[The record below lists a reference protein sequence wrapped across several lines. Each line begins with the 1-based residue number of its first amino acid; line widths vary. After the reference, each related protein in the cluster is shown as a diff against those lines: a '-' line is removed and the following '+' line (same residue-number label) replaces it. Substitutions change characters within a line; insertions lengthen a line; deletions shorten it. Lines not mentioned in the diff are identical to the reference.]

1 MSGLYDLLAV
11 PFGYIIGF
19 FYDISQNYIF
29 SILVITIITR
39 LILLPSTIK
48 QQRSSASQMRL
59 QAKVRRI
66 QEMYKGN
73 QQKINE
79 ETQALYQREGF
90 NPMSSGCLPMLI
102 QFPVMI
108 GLYSAI
114 RTPLTSVL
122 HLGSAAVT
130 ALTDAVQQVAEISSR
145 GQATLE
151 IEVLKHFSSLQGMV
165 EGVSAS
171 DMQTVADFSDSFSLF
186 GINLADTP
194 QVSEP
199 SLLWL
204 LPIISGVTALL
215 TSIFMLIRQKKQNP
229 DMAKNPMMGCTFLL
243 SPASMAYRQISDSPI
258 PYSLNSRLFSTGF
271 GPNSSGRE
279 GTLPPLR
286 CSSRTSAV
294 GRSRAADM
302 AAERIPEPR
311 KFFRKY
317 FFQKSFP
324 SRLSQYHPTAARAA
338 AEK

>member
-1 MSGLYDLLAV
+1 MTGLYDLLAV

-204 LPIISGVTALL
+204 LPIISGATALL

-243 SPASMAYRQISDSPI
+243 SPAMSIYFGFLFPGAISIYWIIGNILSFI
-258 PYSLNSRLFSTGF
+258 QTVALNYTHKPGKVLAQLMIDETV
-271 GPNSSGRE
+271 
-279 GTLPPLR
+279 T
-286 CSSRTSAV
+286 
-294 GRSRAADM
+294 SRAR
-302 AAERIPEPR
+302 EQSI
-311 KFFRKY
+311 KNTI
-317 FFQKSFP
+317 
-324 SRLSQYHPTAARAA
+324 QYRD
-338 AEK
+338 